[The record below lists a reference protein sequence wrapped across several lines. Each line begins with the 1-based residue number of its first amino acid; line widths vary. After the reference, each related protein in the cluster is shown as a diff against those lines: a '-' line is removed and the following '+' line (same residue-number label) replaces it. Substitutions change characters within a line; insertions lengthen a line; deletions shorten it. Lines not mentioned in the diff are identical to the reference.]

1 MDSSALSKSRTVI
14 VRRLKVPEPQPII
27 EAQGASDT
35 VTVKFPGALEFN
47 VPPTSIGGKR
57 FIVARK
63 AADAMN
69 VTAEMVSPSAT
80 SMLVHRLAIK
90 TMLIT
95 QNVDAGKGP
104 RRDPITGS

>member
-35 VTVKFPGALEFN
+35 GIVKFPGALEFN

-63 AADAMN
+63 MN

-80 SMLVHRLAIK
+80 STLVPRLAIK
-90 TMLIT
+90 TMLT